1 MVLALRKRTMKNF
14 KSNSIFCN
22 FKKIELVNK
31 NKNTFKFTN
40 MMTEEI
46 QQPKITIAGKGLV
59 KINTDRNV
67 DGRLKRGGK
76 YVMHL
81 PETDEIIDLVCRG
94 IAIRAA
100 DMTILKHTKNGKPVT
115 SDLDCTFGYQFE
127 NYNSV
132 CFNSF
137 ARREKCELYAVEDI
151 YAIQQYLT
159 SEDVKVEVNP

>member
-1 MVLALRKRTMKNF
+1 MKNF

-76 YVMHL
+76 YIMHL

-115 SDLDCTFGYQFE
+115 SDLNCTFGYQFE
-127 NYNSV
+127 NYNTV
-132 CFNSF
+132 CFSSWNY
-137 ARREKCELYAVEDI
+137 REKCELYAIEDI
-151 YAIQQYLT
+151 YVMHDSLDALFV
-159 SEDVKVEVNP
+159 EDVKVEIS